1 MFHRIVPTSL
11 TLSLLLLMPC
21 AWAQDS
27 ERDLPTEITADALR
41 HDDQKQLS
49 IFTGNVVLKRGS
61 LVITGSRLELQEKD
75 NGEQRGVATGA
86 PATFKRVREQ
96 ASNELI
102 QGEGKRITYDSKS
115 NTLQLRQQAQLRRL
129 RDGVLSDEVRG
140 ETIDYFDDTGVFTA
154 DNKTP
159 QGQASGR
166 VRVIIGP
173 KAKAP

>member
-1 MFHRIVPTSL
+1 MFPRLALSL
-11 TLSLLLLMPC
+11 ITLSLCLAMPG

-27 ERDLPTEITADALR
+27 ERDLPTEITADALH

-49 IFTGNVVLKRGS
+49 VFTGNVVLTRGS
-61 LVITGSRLELQEKD
+61 LVITGARLELEEKD
-75 NGEQRGVATGA
+75 NGEQRGVATGT

-96 ASNELI
+96 ALNELI

-140 ETIDYFDDTGVFTA
+140 EAIDYFDDTGVFTA

-159 QGQASGR
+159 QGKASGR

-173 KAKAP
+173 KPKAP